1 MNFIAIIILIA
12 IVVEYI
18 FNIILDMLNLTVL
31 QDELPE
37 TFKGMY
43 DPERYRTSQEYL
55 RINTRFEWVTDTF
68 FILLVLGF
76 WFLKGFPFLD
86 RWVRSLNQGPVI
98 SGLVFIGVL
107 ILIRSILVLPFS
119 IYGTFF
125 IEERFGFNKTTW
137 STFILDR
144 IKVLFLGAL
153 LGGPLLA
160 GILWFFEYAGHHAW
174 WLCWLA
180 VTLYALIAQL
190 VVPMWI
196 MPLFNRFDPLEDG
209 ELRQAIMSCAH
220 SIGFPLDNVFV
231 MDGSKRSGKS
241 NAFFT
246 GFGRHKR
253 VVLYD
258 TLVKQQTTAELVSVL
273 AHEMGH
279 YKKKHIIQNLFLGAV
294 EMGVMFFLLSLCISY
309 QGLFDAFYVE
319 SRSVYAGLIFFSM
332 LYSPLGFFIG
342 IFFRVFSRKNEYE
355 ADRFAVKVTADPES
369 LAMAL
374 KKLSVENLSN
384 LMPHPLYVF
393 FHYTHPPVLER
404 INVISNLH
412 NFS

>member
-1 MNFIAIIILIA
+1 MNLVA
-12 IVVEYI
+12 IVILTAIVADYV
-18 FNIILDMLNLTVL
+18 FNIVLDILNLKVMK
-31 QDELPE
+31 DELPE
-37 TFKGMY
+37 AFKGIY
-43 DPERYRTSQEYL
+43 DAERYRISQDYL
-55 RINTRFEWVTDTF
+55 RVNTRFEWVAGTF
-68 FILLVLGF
+68 SLLLVLGF

-86 RWVRSLNQGPVI
+86 QWVRSLNKGPVI
-98 SGLVFIGVL
+98 SGLIFIGIL
-107 ILIRSILVLPFS
+107 IFIRSILSIPFS
-119 IYGTFF
+119 IYDTFV

-137 STFILDR
+137 ATFVLDR
-144 IKVLFLGAL
+144 IKILLLGAL

-160 GILWFFEYAGHHAW
+160 GVLWFFQYAGDNAW

-180 VTLYALIAQL
+180 VTLYALVAQL
-190 VVPMWI
+190 VVPTWI

-209 ELRQAIMSCAH
+209 ELKHAILSCAH
-220 SIGFPLDNVFV
+220 GIGFPLENVFV

-246 GFGRHKR
+246 GFGKHKR

-258 TLVKQQTTAELVSVL
+258 TLIKQQTTAELVSVL

-279 YKKKHIIQNLFLGAV
+279 YKKKHIMKNLILGAI
-294 EMGVMFFLLSLCISY
+294 EMGLMFFLLSLCISY

-319 SRSVYAGLIFFSM
+319 KQSVYAGLIFFGM

-342 IFFRVFSRKNEYE
+342 IFFRIFSRKNEYE
-355 ADRFAVKVTADPES
+355 ADRFAVKVTGDSES
-369 LAMAL
+369 LATAL

-384 LMPHPLYVF
+384 LIPHPLYVF
-393 FHYTHPPVLER
+393 FNYTHPPVLER
-404 INVISNLH
+404 IKVISNLY